1 MKVRELARSVGAP
14 VAGLEGGVGAE
25 AADADLGGIAVDS
38 RHVRGGDLFVVMRG
52 GRADGASFVAD
63 AVARG
68 AVALCAA
75 EPLAGLPTIVAE
87 DPRALLPRLAAAFYG
102 EPARR
107 LALVGITGT
116 LGKTSTA
123 LLVEA
128 ALGATGRAVGVI
140 GSLGVRVRGRPLDS
154 IPGVAGMTTPDA
166 PAIHA
171 AFRAMVD
178 AGVELAVM
186 EVTSH
191 ALAQGR
197 TAGLEFAL
205 GVFTNLVPDEHL
217 EFHATPDDYVRTKL
231 RFLDQLAP
239 GAPLVIDGDDERLR
253 AAVRG
258 IADRVVA
265 VSTSPNGVGADVIA
279 EHLHADASGSA
290 FSLRVARELPGMSG
304 RHIPPVALPLVLPV
318 FGTQLAANAALAAA
332 AALLAGASPEGVT
345 DAVIGMRPIRRRM
358 EVLRASAPFVL
369 DDTVGN
375 PRSLRAVFD
384 SVRAAVPAATLRVV
398 FGIRGSRGA
407 TINERLARALADC
420 VREVQGRGTPVRL
433 VVTASEDDAGPRDRV
448 RPEEH
453 AALTQPLAAAGVPFD
468 FVPTVAAAVP
478 RALEGWQPDDAV
490 LLLGAQ
496 GMDGA
501 AAVAMRALGGERPPP
516 TA

>member
-1 MKVRELARSVGAP
+1 MKLRDVARSVGAP
-14 VAGLEGGVGAE
+14 VVGLDGAE
-25 AADADLGGIAVDS
+25 GPDVDLRGVAVDS
-38 RHVRGGDLFVVMRG
+38 RLVRPGDLFVVMRG
-52 GRADGASFVAD
+52 GRTDGAVFVPD

-68 AVALCAA
+68 ALALCAP
-75 EPLAGLPTIVAE
+75 EQMAGLPTIIDP

-102 EPARR
+102 EPARQ

-140 GSLGVRVRGRPLDS
+140 GSLGVRVRGRPLES

-171 AFRAMVD
+171 ALRAMVD
-178 AGVELAVM
+178 AGVEMAVM

-197 TAGLEFAL
+197 VAGLEFAL

-239 GAPLVIDGDDERLR
+239 GAPLVIDGDDDRLR
-253 AAVRG
+253 AVGRG
-258 IADRVVA
+258 VASPVVA
-265 VSTSPNGVGADVIA
+265 VSTAGAEGASVIA
-279 EHLHADASGSA
+279 ENLHADASGSA
-290 FSLRVARELPGMSG
+290 FSLRVTRDLDGMGG
-304 RHIPPVALPLVLPV
+304 RRVAPVTLPLVLPV

-332 AALLAGASPEGVT
+332 AALLAGATPEGVT
-345 DAVIGMRPIRRRM
+345 EAVTGMRPIRRRM
-358 EVLRASAPFVL
+358 EVLRAGAPFVL

-398 FGIRGSRGA
+398 FGIRGSRGV
-407 TINERLARALADC
+407 TINERLAGALAEC
-420 VREVQGRGTPVRL
+420 VREAVGRGTPVRL

-448 RPEEH
+448 RPEERR
-453 AALTQPLAAAGVPFD
+453 ALTETLTAASVPFE

-478 RALEGWQPDDAV
+478 RALEGWQPDDAL

-501 AAVAMRALGGERPPP
+501 AAVAMRVLGGEPSSPAR
-516 TA
+516 A